1 MLSIAFLLLNTSP
14 VQNWLMRRATQAL
27 SDKLQTRVS
36 VDDVSVTFL
45 TCDVK
50 LHGLRVDDR
59 RQQPMLRVEQAVADV
74 DLWSL
79 LHNKVHLSDIE
90 LTGVEA
96 NLYKASPDTA
106 ANYQFVIDA
115 FKNQDDSGGKKMEV
129 TLDDVVASRVN
140 IRYNGN
146 TVLLERLAA
155 SLDSDMMPDVVEMDS
170 LRVAWTTT
178 GRQGNTVDHGLDVG
192 RLRYDTRDSVP
203 LVDVERAHYTSDNH
217 LPRKNTGKPHRGF
230 FDVGHLDLTA
240 SLQLAVDHMGQDT
253 LRATVKKC
261 VATDAVTGI
270 DIRELQCGLV
280 ANRRGID
287 LSDVVV
293 KQVNTVVRLSHAHL
307 ALPDAERGV
316 PFSFSTS
323 TITVTAVLQDIARP
337 FAPVLSRFTLPV
349 QVSVVMDG
357 TAERL
362 SFHNAV
368 VRMAGRKFEVKASG
382 TVTGFT
388 HGERHELHVHFDV
401 PSMRAKEGMVRQI
414 IKQFTTKMFMNKQL
428 QALGDITYSGSFD
441 VYWKREQ
448 FRGQLNTQAGTLAF
462 DMEINGLE
470 KLLTG
475 SVKATNLKLSD
486 IISVAGVG
494 NASLGADFKFDI
506 SRERAPAGGKL
517 PVGDVTAHV
526 DEVSYR
532 FVKMKNIDVTIH
544 SDGMTAEGDLVAPH
558 KFLDL
563 SCSFSFTDTDELHK
577 LKIKPGIHLHR

>member
-475 SVKATNLKLSD
+475 SVKATDLKLSD